1 MSTKN
6 NQRKAYRLIFVCI
19 FVLISFFSFV
29 FPKHD
34 RSWFG
39 EFSNDFLGDT
49 IFTVSYFKVC
59 KDYYRIRCA
68 PVFQGAPFSPKVLN
82 LNGIVVSAD
91 MWRYRKYF
99 KFIGKDMEW
108 RLPSKAFRDWNKKNP
123 KNIYY
128 KPSQLIE
135 KKKLKTTNLILN
147 YFLFIISVAL
157 IWFKRDFS
165 ITIVNSIAS
174 LVSKGWKKL

>member
-1 MSTKN
+1 MDTKN
-6 NQRKAYRLIFVCI
+6 NQRKTYRLIFVCI
-19 FVLISFFSFV
+19 FVLISLFSFV

-39 EFSNDFLGDT
+39 DFSHDFLGDVF
-49 IFTVSYFKVC
+49 FTVSYFKVC
-59 KDYYRIRCA
+59 KDSYRTRCA
-68 PVFQGAPFSPKVLN
+68 PVFIGAPFAPKKLN
-82 LNGIVVSAD
+82 LNGIIVPAED
-91 MWRYRKYF
+91 FRRKKYF
-99 KFIGKDMEW
+99 RGQYDGWENESYEALNK
-108 RLPSKAFRDWNKKNP
+108 WNKNNP

-128 KPSQLIE
+128 EPKQLIE
-135 KKKLKTTNLILN
+135 KKKLKITNLILN
-147 YFLFIISVAL
+147 YFLFIMSVAL